1 MSRTVR
7 DATLA
12 SFIEEVDALVDRHHD
27 EHELVEAVADR
38 LRAALAAGIDL
49 PRR

>member
-1 MSRTVR
+1 MSTTVH

-12 SFIEEVDALVDRHHD
+12 SFIEEVGVLVDHHHD

-38 LRAALAAGIDL
+38 LRAD
-49 PRR
+49 RRAHV